1 MSQPALETNEYY
13 IDTEN
18 YSQTVIKTKTYSKNG
33 IDYKILNYDKNIL
46 CNDDMNSKLYR
57 SIIVSSPDNKI
68 LTFSPSKSTDIDIF
82 KAKYSE
88 LNDNIFVNEMIEGTM
103 INLFYDNRT
112 NQWDIAT
119 RGAVGGSYF
128 YYRNQYEEDPDK
140 TKKQPSFYQ
149 MFLDGLRCVE
159 GQKLNELSLLEYLPK
174 TYSYSF
180 VLQHPDNH
188 IVLKIT
194 EPKVYLVAVYE
205 LKNNNTVKYI
215 KPTEYESWR
224 IFQYINGVIHF
235 PISYTFKTYDDIT
248 NEFTSIQTDYNK
260 LGVMLTNMENGERSA
275 IKNPTYDSIKTLR
288 GNNPNLQYQYLC
300 LRRMGKVKD
309 FLYYFPQYKHVFF
322 NFRQEYNDF
331 ISNVHTSYVTYYV
344 QKQNVKISKK
354 YFTHIYKIHHELYL
368 PSLQTDE
375 PLIIRIR
382 VIKDYFEKMEPRE
395 LIYHLH
401 YDRRMNQ

>member
-1 MSQPALETNEYY
+1 MSQPALERNEYF

-18 YSQTVIKTKTYSKNG
+18 YSPMVIKTKTYSKNG
-33 IDYKILNYDKNIL
+33 IDYKILNYDKTIL
-46 CNDDMNSKLYR
+46 CNDDMLSKLYR
-57 SIIVSSPDNKI
+57 SIVLSSPDNKI
-68 LTFSPSKSTDIDIF
+68 LTFSPSKSTDFDAF
-82 KAKYSE
+82 KEKYPE
-88 LNDNIFVNEMIEGTM
+88 LNDSIFVNEMIEGTM

-112 NQWDIAT
+112 GEWNIAT

-159 GQKLNELSLLEYLPK
+159 GQRLNELSFLEYLPK
-174 TYSYSF
+174 NYSYSF

-205 LKNNNTVKYI
+205 ITAKNTVKYM
-215 KPTEYESWR
+215 KPTEYENWR
-224 IFQYINGVIHF
+224 IFQNSNGVIHF
-235 PISYTFKTYDDIT
+235 PTSYMFKTYEDIT
-248 NEFTSIQTDYNK
+248 YEFTSIQTDYNK

-354 YFTHIYKIHHELYL
+354 YFTHIYKKIA
-368 PSLQTDE
+368 
-375 PLIIRIR
+375 
-382 VIKDYFEKMEPRE
+382 FE
-395 LIYHLH
+395 
-401 YDRRMNQ
+401 